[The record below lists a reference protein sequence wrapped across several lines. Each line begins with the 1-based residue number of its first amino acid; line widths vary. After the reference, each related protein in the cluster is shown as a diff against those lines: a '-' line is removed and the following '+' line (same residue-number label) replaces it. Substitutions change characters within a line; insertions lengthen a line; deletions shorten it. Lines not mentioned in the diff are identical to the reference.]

1 MRNKFFMA
9 CAAVIV
15 FSIMLC
21 TLIDCNTANEST
33 DRLEKAIKE
42 EENSGDNTT
51 IINNYNDNSTT
62 INNNTTNNYYN
73 TDTDE
78 DDYEEEVY
86 ETEETVVDDKS
97 DKEDYREY
105 NNSNDYNNNTESNSS
120 TNDNSSSNNDDTITP
135 IGDIKNDMNP
145 DPDVVHIKNIK
156 CPNCGAYSY
165 IEHYNLNDED
175 LLFYMGTCKSCGYER
190 Q

>member
-42 EENSGDNTT
+42 EEDSGGDTT

-62 INNNTTNNYYN
+62 NNNNTTNNYYN

-78 DDYEEEVY
+78 EEDDYEEEVY
-86 ETEETVVDDKS
+86 ETEETVTDKS
-97 DKEDYREY
+97 DKEDYKEY
-105 NNSNDYNNNTESNSS
+105 NNSDYNNNTESNSS
-120 TNDNSSSNNDDTITP
+120 NNDDDTITP

>member
-9 CAAVIV
+9 CVAVII

-42 EENSGDNTT
+42 EEDSSGTT

-86 ETEETVVDDKS
+86 ETEETVVDDKN
-97 DKEDYREY
+97 DKEDYQEY
-105 NNSNDYNNNTESNSS
+105 NNSNNSDYNNTESNSS
-120 TNDNSSSNNDDTITP
+120 NNDDDTITP

-190 Q
+190 

>member
-9 CAAVIV
+9 CVAVIV

-42 EENSGDNTT
+42 EEDSGGDTT

-78 DDYEEEVY
+78 EEDDYEEEVY

-97 DKEDYREY
+97 DKEDYKEY

-120 TNDNSSSNNDDTITP
+120 NNDDDTITP

>member
-21 TLIDCNTANEST
+21 TLIDCNTTNEST

-42 EENSGDNTT
+42 EEDSGDNTT

-73 TDTDE
+73 TDTDEDE

-120 TNDNSSSNNDDTITP
+120 NNDDDTITP

>member
-42 EENSGDNTT
+42 EEDSGDNTT

-73 TDTDE
+73 TDTDDNE

-120 TNDNSSSNNDDTITP
+120 NNDDDTITP

-156 CPNCGAYSY
+156 CPKCGAYSY

>member
-9 CAAVIV
+9 CIAVIV
-15 FSIMLC
+15 FILMLC
-21 TLIDCNTANEST
+21 TLVGCNTANEST

-42 EENSGDNTT
+42 EEGSGDTT

-73 TDTDE
+73 TDTDNDEE
-78 DDYEEEVY
+78 DEEVAEEAH
-86 ETEETVVDDKS
+86 ETEETIVDDKS
-97 DKEDYREY
+97 DKEDYKEY

-120 TNDNSSSNNDDTITP
+120 NNDDDTITP
-135 IGDIKNDMNP
+135 IGDIKNDMDP
-145 DPDVVHIKNIK
+145 DPNVVHIKNIK

-165 IEHYNLNDED
+165 IEHYNLKDEN
-175 LLFYMGTCKSCGYER
+175 LLFYMGTCNSCGYER
-190 Q
+190 

>member
-1 MRNKFFMA
+1 MKKM
-9 CAAVIV
+9 CTILL
-15 FSIMLC
+15 SGLLISCLC
-21 TLIDCNTANEST
+21 IGCSNTNNATNEST
-33 DRLEKAIKE
+33 DRLEKTIKE
-42 EENSGDNTT
+42 EESSGDTT

-62 INNNTTNNYYN
+62 TNNNNTTNNYYN
-73 TDTDE
+73 TDTDNDEE
-78 DDYEEEVY
+78 DEEVAEEYEY

-97 DKEDYREY
+97 DKEDYKEY
-105 NNSNDYNNNTESNSS
+105 NNSNDYNNTESNSS
-120 TNDNSSSNNDDTITP
+120 NNDDDTITP